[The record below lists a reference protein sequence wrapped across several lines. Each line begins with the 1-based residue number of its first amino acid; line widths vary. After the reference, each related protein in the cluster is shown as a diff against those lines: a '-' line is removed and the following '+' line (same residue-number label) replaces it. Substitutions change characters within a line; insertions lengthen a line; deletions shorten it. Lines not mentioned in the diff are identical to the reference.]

1 MILSSHSPLHPDL
14 QTGTEKCLP
23 LCEICNWASS
33 SNSLLIF
40 EGEVKITAL
49 VSVKLST
56 DRASQH
62 HILVD
67 FLITPSKVSILPTS

>member
-1 MILSSHSPLHPDL
+1 MILSSHSPLHLDL

-40 EGEVKITAL
+40 EEVKITAL

-56 DRASQH
+56 DRASHH

-67 FLITPSKVSILPTS
+67 FLITPSKVSILPIS